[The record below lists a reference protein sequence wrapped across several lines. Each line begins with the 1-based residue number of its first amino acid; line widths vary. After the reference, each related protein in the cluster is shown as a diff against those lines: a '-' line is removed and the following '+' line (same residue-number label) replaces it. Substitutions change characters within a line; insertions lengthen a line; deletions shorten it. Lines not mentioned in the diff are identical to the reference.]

1 MPDYTVE
8 VTYKVRHLLEVGTD
22 GPDTAESFADAL
34 VLENTNWGDMKHSTL
49 LSEYTSVVKEKT
61 HAKV

>member
-22 GPDTAESFADAL
+22 GPDTAESFADEL
-34 VLENTNWGDMKHSTL
+34 VLANTNWGDMKHSTL
-49 LSEYTSVVKEKT
+49 ISEYTSVVKEKT
-61 HAKV
+61 NA

>member
-22 GPDTAESFADAL
+22 SPESAESFADEL
-34 VLENTNWGDMKHSTL
+34 VLENTNWGDMKYSTL
-49 LSEYTSVVKEKT
+49 ISEYTSVVKEKT
-61 HAKV
+61 NA

>member
-22 GPDTAESFADAL
+22 GPDTAESFADEL
-34 VLENTNWGDMKHSTL
+34 VLANTNWGDMKHSTL
-49 LSEYTSVVKEKT
+49 LSEYTSVVKEKSN
-61 HAKV
+61 A

>member
-22 GPDTAESFADAL
+22 STESAESFADEL
-34 VLENTNWGDMKHSTL
+34 VLENTNWGDMKYSTL

-61 HAKV
+61 NA

>member
-22 GPDTAESFADAL
+22 GPDTAESIAEEL
-34 VLENTNWGDMKHSTL
+34 VLANTNWGDMKHSTL
-49 LSEYTSVVKEKT
+49 LSEYTSVVKEKSN
-61 HAKV
+61 A